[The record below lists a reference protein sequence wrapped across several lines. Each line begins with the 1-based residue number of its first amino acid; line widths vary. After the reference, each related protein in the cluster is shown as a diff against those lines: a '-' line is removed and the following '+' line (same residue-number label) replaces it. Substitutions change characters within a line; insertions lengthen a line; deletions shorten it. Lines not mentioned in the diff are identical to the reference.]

1 MEILSRQLAER
12 IVDRTM
18 KAVNKNVNIMN
29 EKGMIIASGDKSR
42 VGTIHE
48 GAVLALK
55 RRSEFSIDEKQC
67 KELNGVQEGTNI
79 VIEFKE
85 NVIGVIGITGKRD
98 EVIGYGRLIKM
109 AAEMMIEQAY
119 VMRELEWNNKIKE
132 NMIVSLI
139 NDDQGSF
146 KLLEKYAKKFK
157 LTNNYPMAVFIV
169 QIDFEKISEKR
180 DIDTL
185 NNVISIL
192 EANFEGSPAAAIDSK
207 TIVIIYKC
215 PNMNYRPVTC
225 KPRIEGVY
233 RKISHKTKNNVK
245 ISMGKVYNKLTDIC
259 KSYEI
264 AKKTLLFGRENY
276 SQENVYIFDILKY
289 QMLFLQDNARWKLNE
304 LKNSYEL
311 ISKNDKNGELMETL
325 KVFIEENGELNKV
338 SNRLFIHRNTLNYR
352 LNKIYKLTNLNPKRY
367 VDLFWLYS
375 SIINFKTAWN

>member
-29 EKGMIIASGDKSR
+29 EKGMIIASGDKNR

-55 RRSEFSIDEKQC
+55 RRSEFSIDERQC
-67 KELNGVQEGTNI
+67 RELNGVQEGTNI
-79 VIEFKE
+79 VIEFKGD
-85 NVIGVIGITGKRD
+85 VIGVIGITGKRD
-98 EVIGYGRLIKM
+98 EVIGYGRLLKM
-109 AAEMMIEQAY
+109 TAEMMIEQAY
-119 VMRELEWNNKIKE
+119 VMKELEWSNKIKE

-139 NDDQGSF
+139 NDNQGSF

-157 LTNNYPMAVFIV
+157 LTNNYPMIVFIV
-169 QIDFEKISEKR
+169 QIDFEKISEKK
-180 DIDTL
+180 DIDIL
-185 NNVISIL
+185 NDVISIL

-215 PNMNYRPVTC
+215 PNLNYRSITC
-225 KPRIEGVY
+225 KPKMENVH
-233 RKISHKTKNNVK
+233 RKIRFKTRNNVK
-245 ISMGKVYNKLTDIC
+245 ISIGKVCSKLADIH

-264 AKKTLLFGRENY
+264 AQKTLLFGEENY
-276 SQENVYIFDILKY
+276 PQENVYIFDILKY
-289 QMLFLQDNARWKLNE
+289 QMLFLQDNAKWKLSE
-304 LKNSYEL
+304 LKDSYEL
-311 ISKNDKNGELMETL
+311 ISENDRNGELMETL

-352 LNKIYKLTNLNPKRY
+352 LNKIYKLTNLNPKRH

-375 SIINFKTAWN
+375 SIINFKNVHN